1 MRDNEVMFESDG
13 YQIKINPVGN
23 ARVFKFPLE
32 STVVI
37 A

>member
-1 MRDNEVMFESDG
+1 MLESDG
-13 YQIKINPVGN
+13 YQIKIKPDGN
-23 ARVFKFPLE
+23 ARVFRFPLE